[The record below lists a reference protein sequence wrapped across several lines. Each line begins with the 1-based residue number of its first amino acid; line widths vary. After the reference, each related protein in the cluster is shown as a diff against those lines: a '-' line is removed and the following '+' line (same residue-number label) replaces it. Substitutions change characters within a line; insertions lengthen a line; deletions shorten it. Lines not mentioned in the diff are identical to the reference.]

1 MKLSSRTCDKKSSRE
16 DVRCSVL
23 KSIIIGA
30 GIVNALLLSS
40 SKSRRTQNIAGCALG
55 SAGFDAARS
64 GEVVGCRDREFGL
77 GVEAD
82 SLRLDV
88 DVYTRQSVMIS
99 FARFE
104 WLDSPFKGV
113 AWCHRG
119 CDRGVRNLFLSCPLL
134 NLSTR
139 ICFLIKGQ
147 MSTRNS
153 KPLSVSAGPTPTRP
167 VKLYFVP
174 EPTSPSMWPNVTT
187 VW

>member
-1 MKLSSRTCDKKSSRE
+1 MHSAALSQHTGNVHTFRSTASEVDLLMKLSSRTCDKKSSRE

-30 GIVNALLLSS
+30 GIVNALFLSS

-82 SLRLDV
+82 LLRLDV

-119 CDRGVRNLFLSCPLL
+119 CDRGVRNLFLSCPLFHHL
-134 NLSTR
+134 CITIIS
-139 ICFLIKGQ
+139 
-147 MSTRNS
+147 SH
-153 KPLSVSAGPTPTRP
+153 RP
-167 VKLYFVP
+167 P
-174 EPTSPSMWPNVTT
+174 P
-187 VW
+187 